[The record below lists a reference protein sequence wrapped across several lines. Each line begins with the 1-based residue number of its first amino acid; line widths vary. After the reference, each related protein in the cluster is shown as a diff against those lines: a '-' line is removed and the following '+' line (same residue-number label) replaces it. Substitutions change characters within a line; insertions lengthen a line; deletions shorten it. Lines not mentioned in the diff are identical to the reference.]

1 MDGINKHTIG
11 EKLVKQLDELAEKN
25 ETAAGLEALTA
36 AALNLVKAGIL

>member
-36 AALNLVKAGIL
+36 ATLNLIKAGIL

>member
-1 MDGINKHTIG
+1 MESIDKHTVG

-25 ETAAGLEALTA
+25 ETAVGLEALTA

>member
-1 MDGINKHTIG
+1 MESIDKHTVG

>member
-1 MDGINKHTIG
+1 MSEINKHTIG

>member
-36 AALNLVKAGIL
+36 AVMNLVMAGIL

>member
-1 MDGINKHTIG
+1 MSEINKHAIG

>member
-1 MDGINKHTIG
+1 MAGINKHTIG